1 MTVKRRMK
9 LDINNLFL
17 MIDEVISNTRAKKAI
32 EYGIGISFGLDLLQA
47 YLKEIGELA
56 IKQGNKELI
65 EILLDLHVL
74 KKEED
79 GQ

>member
-1 MTVKRRMK
+1 MTVKRRVK
-9 LDINNLFL
+9 LDIHNLTR

-56 IKQGNKELI
+56 IKQDNQELI
-65 EILLDLHVL
+65 DILLDLHVL
-74 KKEED
+74 KKDE
-79 GQ
+79 G

>member
-1 MTVKRRMK
+1 MKQRVK
-9 LDINNLFL
+9 LDIHNLFR

-56 IKQGNKELI
+56 IKQENQELI
-65 EILLDLHVL
+65 EILMDLHVL

-79 GQ
+79 VQ

>member
-1 MTVKRRMK
+1 MNRRVQ
-9 LDINNLFL
+9 LDIHNLFR

-56 IKQGNKELI
+56 IKQDNKELI
-65 EILLDLHVL
+65 EILMDLHVL
-74 KKEED
+74 KKEDE
-79 GQ
+79 